1 MFVLNRKGDHPPA
14 STNFHVQ
21 RVITEFAAGS
31 CAYVGGS
38 PLQADERRKTNKSAE
53 TVGDDAA
60 AADRFR

>member
-1 MFVLNRKGDHPPA
+1 MLNRKGDHPPPA

-38 PLQADERRKTNKSAE
+38 LLQPDETRKMNKTAE
-53 TVGDDAA
+53 TVSDDAA
-60 AADRFR
+60 AGRRFR